1 MKLSIYNPLPYYS
14 LVILYAI
21 FYISTT
27 YLQNPFITIWIV
39 FGLLPFLDQVLP
51 HDLVN
56 PTKEEQRSLK
66 NLTRFK
72 IPILISIALDWFSL
86 FWSINELLKND
97 LNILYKTGIFSF
109 TIIMQGSAFTTSHEL
124 NHKPNIF
131 DKLIGTLS
139 MSKSFYMHFLI
150 AHNQGHHRDV
160 ATFDDPATSRFNE
173 SYYRFLPRTIY
184 GTFVSAWE
192 IENRYCDEKH
202 GTACTLRNRMI
213 WFTLAIL
220 LFPLIFLRLY
230 GYKGMMLQIA
240 IGIGSVMLLELVNYI
255 EHYGLKRK
263 KLESGQYE
271 NVNNTHSWNA
281 PHRMT
286 NYMLFKLQR
295 HSDHHENA
303 LKPYQNLCTYEDSPL
318 LPNGYPLC
326 IIMALYPKLWF
337 DIMNPV
343 VQSYQNGGKPSPK
356 LIETNNKKLFKFVF
370 DINIFLFAVILIQFG
385 VNLYLN

>member
-1 MKLSIYNPLPYYS
+1 
-14 LVILYAI
+14 
-21 FYISTT
+21 
-27 YLQNPFITIWIV
+27 
-39 FGLLPFLDQVLP
+39 
-51 HDLVN
+51 
-56 PTKEEQRSLK
+56 
-66 NLTRFK
+66 
-72 IPILISIALDWFSL
+72 
-86 FWSINELLKND
+86 
-97 LNILYKTGIFSF
+97 
-109 TIIMQGSAFTTSHEL
+109 MQGTAFTTSHEL

-131 DKLIGTLS
+131 DKIIGTLS

-173 SYYRFLPRTIY
+173 SYYRFLPRIIY

-343 VQSYQNGGKPSPK
+343 VQSYQSGGKPSPK